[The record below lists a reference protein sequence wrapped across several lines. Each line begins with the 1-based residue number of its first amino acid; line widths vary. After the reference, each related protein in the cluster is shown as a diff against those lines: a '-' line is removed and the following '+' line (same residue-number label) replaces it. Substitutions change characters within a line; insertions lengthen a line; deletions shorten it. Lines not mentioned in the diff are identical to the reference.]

1 MRVAHFDCFSGI
13 SGDMVLGAFVDAGLS
28 AAKLRSELKKLPLS
42 GYTISVE
49 KVSRSHIG
57 GTQVRVRVAK
67 NAKQPHRDLATI
79 VKLINPSK
87 LSKRVKADAAA
98 IFTRLGEAEAAVHD
112 VPIDKIHFHEVGA
125 VDSILDIVG
134 AAIAVEQLG
143 IERVTSSPLPLGSGT
158 VKIAHGVIP
167 VPVPAT
173 MKLLAGVPV
182 CQSGIAQEL
191 VTPTGAAV
199 LTHYA
204 TSYAGFPAMTVE
216 AVGHGAGTRENEGR
230 PNLLRVV
237 LGTADEHAHAAPM
250 DVIETNVDDMRPEL
264 IGALF
269 ERLFAAG
276 ALDAYVTALVMK
288 KNRPG
293 HLITVLCDPPD
304 TAGLVELMLTETT
317 TFGVRTYRTA
327 KHCIE
332 REWKSVKTPHGA
344 VKVKIGTLGGRVVS
358 VSPEYESCRA
368 VADSKRVPLKEV
380 YAAAEAAAQ
389 ALVAPKKTRAKR
401 TR

>member
-1 MRVAHFDCFSGI
+1 
-13 SGDMVLGAFVDAGLS
+13 MVLGAFVDAGLS
-28 AAKLRSELKKLPLS
+28 AAKLRSELKKLGLG

-67 NAKQPHRDLATI
+67 GGKQPHRHLASI
-79 VKLINPSK
+79 LKLINSSA

-112 VPIDKIHFHEVGA
+112 VPVEKIHFHEVGA
-125 VDSILDIVG
+125 LDSILDIVG
-134 AAIAVEQLG
+134 AAVAIEQLG

-173 MKLLAGVPV
+173 MRLLEGVPV
-182 CQSGIAQEL
+182 YQSGIAQEL

-204 TSYAGFPAMTVE
+204 TSYAGFPAMTVQS
-216 AVGHGAGTRENEGR
+216 VGHGAGTRENEGR

-237 LGTADEHAHAAPM
+237 IGTADEHAHAAPM
-250 DVIETNVDDMRPEL
+250 DVIETNIDDMRPEL
-264 IGALF
+264 FGALF
-269 ERLFAAG
+269 ERLFEAG
-276 ALDAYVTALVMK
+276 ALDVYVTPLLMK

-293 HLITVLCDPPD
+293 HLITVLCDPPK
-304 TAGLVELMLTETT
+304 TPELVELILTETT
-317 TFGVRTYRTA
+317 TFGVRTYRTQ
-327 KHCIE
+327 KHCLE
-332 REWKSVKTPHGA
+332 REWKTVQTPYGA
-344 VKVKIGTLGGRVVS
+344 VKVKIGTLGGKVVS
-358 VSPEYESCRA
+358 ISPEYESSKKLA
-368 VADSKRVPLKEV
+368 KSKRVPLKEI
-380 YAAAEAAAQ
+380 YAAAEAAAEHSI
-389 ALVAPKKTRAKR
+389 KKRATRSKAR
-401 TR
+401 P

>member
-28 AAKLRSELKKLPLS
+28 VARLRSELKKLGLE
-42 GYTISVE
+42 GYAMSAK
-49 KVSRSHIG
+49 KVSRSHIS
-57 GTQVRVRVAK
+57 GTQVSIRVSRNV
-67 NAKQPHRDLATI
+67 KQPHRHLKTI
-79 VKLINPSK
+79 LKLINSSA

-98 IFTRLGEAEAAVHD
+98 IFTRLGEAEATVHNTS
-112 VPIDKIHFHEVGA
+112 IDEIHFHEVGA

-134 AAIAVEQLG
+134 AAVAIEQFG

-158 VKIAHGVIP
+158 VKIAHGEIP

-173 MKLLAGVPV
+173 MKLLEGVPV
-182 CQSGIAQEL
+182 CQSSIAQEL
-191 VTPTGAAV
+191 VTPTGAAI

-204 TSYAGFPAMTVE
+204 TSYSGFPAMTVE
-216 AVGHGAGTRENEGR
+216 AVGHGAGTRANEGR
-230 PNLLRVV
+230 ANLLRVV
-237 LGTADEHAHAAPM
+237 IGTADERAHAAPM

-264 IGALF
+264 LGALF
-269 ERLFAAG
+269 DRLSEAG
-276 ALDAYVTALVMK
+276 ALDAYVTPLVMK

-332 REWKSVKTPHGA
+332 REWKSVKTPHGS

-380 YAAAEAAAQ
+380 YAAAEAAAR